1 VSELT
6 LEIPGPPPFCWRA
19 GQYLTLHP
27 EGGTG
32 AHEGPLAYSI
42 ASACDGSEPARLT
55 LAVGPGSGADVLAT
69 AGPGTR
75 LEIDGP
81 FGSFTLPGAPGA
93 LLVGSGTGVAPLRA
107 HVGEW
112 LARPGSEPVV
122 LVVGARSEAD
132 LLWHAEF
139 VARAQATPRFRYEP
153 VLSQPS
159 GAWTG
164 RSGWV
169 QAQLPE
175 LLPALPAAAVARV
188 CGSKPM
194 VDSCL
199 TLLENLG
206 ISRTKLEAESY

>member
-1 VSELT
+1 MSELT
-6 LEIPGPPPFCWRA
+6 LEIAGPPVFRWRA

-42 ASACDGSEPARLT
+42 ASACDGGEPARLA
-55 LAVGPGSGADVLAT
+55 LAVGPGSGADVLAD

-81 FGSFTLPGAPGA
+81 FGTFTLPRAPGA

-112 LARPGSEPVV
+112 LGETNGEPVV
-122 LVVGARSEAD
+122 LVVGARTEAD

-139 VARAQATPRFRYEP
+139 VARAQATPRFRYQP

-164 RSGWV
+164 RSGRV
-169 QAQLPE
+169 QAHLPE
-175 LLPALPAAAVARV
+175 LVATLPRGSVARV

-194 VDSCL
+194 VESCL

-206 ISRTKLEAESY
+206 IPRTNREAESY